1 MSNTQPL
8 FIKFENHKVPEFKEE
23 RGKDWIL
30 FGKDNLYPDY
40 LIDLYLRSAKHN
52 AIINAKTNYIYG
64 GGLTI
69 DDKTATVE
77 QQAIANK
84 FAEMFKSFSREMIT
98 DFELFNTVCIEVI
111 WNKKGTR
118 PAELNYIPVSR
129 IRTNGDE
136 TEYYYSNDWSKNT
149 RQDEEKTGF
158 KVFKP
163 FDVNKKDSVQLYV
176 FKVKS
181 PKKGKE
187 KNVYAIPEYI
197 GATASIETDIE
208 IANYHL
214 NNVKTGFSVGTIINF
229 NNGDPGKE
237 GREEI
242 ESKIKQKHTGTDKA
256 GSLVIT
262 FNASQD
268 NAPTITSFT
277 PSDLDKQFIEISK
290 RVEQDIFT
298 GHKVTSPMLFG
309 VKSEGQLGG
318 RTEMVDAFEL
328 FQNTYINVRQTML
341 EEVINNFAELFNI
354 VNKFYFKKVNA
365 IKSSLPESLV
375 LQAYTPDEVREAL
388 SLPPIKKSQSDNTK
402 AVIDAINT
410 LSPLVANKVLESMTG
425 DEIRALVGLGK
436 QNSILNQVP
445 VQQPT
450 QMSSDEKKKIDLK
463 LFDNIGVNADE
474 YEVLFARQ
482 FCKQSDEDCIN
493 EFNKMQFASE
503 LSSNERAIIDLLD
516 KDPLMP
522 SEGIAKVVKLTV
534 KEVNAIIKDLVDNG
548 LIKSGKPTKG
558 ATDIVEEDGAKTL
571 NIEVKYK
578 YDWRPNVTPDKT
590 HSREF
595 CVNLLNKNKLY
606 SRAEIDMMN
615 NEQGLDVWDSR
626 GGWWNKDGAN
636 LPYCRHDWFQVVVK
650 KK

>member
-23 RGKDWIL
+23 KGKDWVL

-64 GGLTI
+64 GGLVI
-69 DDKTATVE
+69 DNKTATVE
-77 QQAIANK
+77 QQAIASK
-84 FAEMFKSFSREMIT
+84 FADMFKQYAREMIT
-98 DFELFNTVCIEVI
+98 DFELFNSIAIEVI
-111 WNKKGTR
+111 WNKKGTK
-118 PAELNYIPVSR
+118 PAELNYMPMGK
-129 IRTNGDE
+129 IRTNADE
-136 TEYYYSNDWSKNT
+136 TEYYYSNDWSKT
-149 RQDEEKTGF
+149 VRQDEEKTGF
-158 KVFKP
+158 KVYKP
-163 FDVNKKDSVQLYV
+163 FDVNEKDAVQLYV
-176 FKVKS
+176 YKVKS

-237 GREEI
+237 GREDI
-242 ESKIKQKHTGTDKA
+242 EQRIKQKHTGTDKA

-262 FNASQD
+262 FNNSQD

-309 VKSEGQLGG
+309 VKTEGQLGG

-341 EEVINNFAELFNI
+341 EEVINNFAELYGI
-354 VNKFYFKKVNA
+354 VNKFYFKKINA
-365 IKSSLPESLV
+365 VKSLLPDSV
-375 LQAYTPDEVREAL
+375 IQRAYDDLTTDELREILGLPKKKVAL
-388 SLPPIKKSQSDNTK
+388 
-402 AVIDAINT
+402 
-410 LSPLVANKVLESMTG
+410 
-425 DEIRALVGLGK
+425 
-436 QNSILNQVP
+436 
-445 VQQPT
+445 
-450 QMSSDEKKKIDLK
+450 QMSAEKKKIDLK

-474 YEVLFARQ
+474 YEILYSREFK
-482 FCKQSDEDCIN
+482 KQSDEDCLN
-493 EFNKMQFASE
+493 EYLAMKFKSE
-503 LSSNERAIIDLLD
+503 LTSNERAIVDLLD

-522 SEGIAKVVKLTV
+522 SDGIAKVLKITTAQVNELISSLDERGYLT
-534 KEVNAIIKDLVDNG
+534 KA
-548 LIKSGKPTKG
+548 GKPSSK
-558 ATDIVEEDGAKTL
+558 AIDVVNEDGAKTL
-571 NIEVKYK
+571 DIEIKYK
-578 YDWRPNVTPDKT
+578 YDWRPDVSPDKKN
-590 HSREF
+590 SREF
-595 CVNLLNKNKLY
+595 CINLLEKNKLY
-606 SRAEIDMMN
+606 TRAEIDNLN
-615 NEQGLDVWDSR
+615 NGQDLNVWDSR
-626 GGWWNKDGAN
+626 GGWWNKNGAN
-636 LPYCRHDWFQVVVK
+636 LPYCRHTWIQTVVK